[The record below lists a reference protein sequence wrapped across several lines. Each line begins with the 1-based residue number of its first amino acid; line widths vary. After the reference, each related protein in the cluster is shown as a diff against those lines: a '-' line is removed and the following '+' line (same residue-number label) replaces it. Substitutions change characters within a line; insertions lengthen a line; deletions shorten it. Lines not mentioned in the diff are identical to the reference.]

1 MAVIWVSLKLLRCKS
16 DHEGNHVALQQNTTA
31 LVNKGC
37 VGMDLWGNLGHRP
50 PPPDGGEPYAI
61 PKPPQKMPLKNP
73 VAQPREKDYSE
84 I

>member
-16 DHEGNHVALQQNTTA
+16 DHEGNHAALQHNTTA

-37 VGMDLWGNLGHRP
+37 VGMDLWGNFGHSPHHRMVKNLTQFPSP
-50 PPPDGGEPYAI
+50 PKNA
-61 PKPPQKMPLKNP
+61 LKNP